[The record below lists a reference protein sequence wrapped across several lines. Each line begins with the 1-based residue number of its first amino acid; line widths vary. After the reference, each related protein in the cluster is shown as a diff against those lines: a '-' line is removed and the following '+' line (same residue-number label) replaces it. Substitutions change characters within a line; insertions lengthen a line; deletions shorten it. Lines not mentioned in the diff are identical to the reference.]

1 MTELYIR
8 YIELKLHYKF
18 IWGNNM
24 SNKIIKT
31 LGAAV
36 ILSSVAGTAA
46 ADIVIGETETTKL
59 MMYGILDVGILYQS
73 NPSVEGEEKFA
84 METSGL
90 RQTVFGFKGTRE
102 LDGSTSAF
110 FNLEAHFDLDTGM
123 FHGSGDAAGEADDSS
138 GNLLFRRQANIGLT
152 GDWGTVIAGR
162 QYGPALL
169 AHLGTEPRIFKEQ
182 FSNLYSWAY
191 TQLFSTV
198 NDSASQAGRNTNND
212 VGIFFKNAIQYRN
225 NINGLDFGVLYSF
238 GGQEGSSKNGDVIAV
253 GASYGAGPVTLSG
266 SYQVMSDQDTGKDV
280 VESMGFGAAYN
291 IGAVD
296 LKVNFLNTENNDS
309 LGNEL
314 LDVDALGFG
323 VDYKWSD
330 KNSMTVAYYIN
341 EDKASVTK
349 AETKSLVISNEFM
362 MGDSTTLYTALAYV
376 DADDMGTISQYATSI
391 VAAPAPV
398 GEKTTLVNVGINFAF

>member
-1 MTELYIR
+1 
-8 YIELKLHYKF
+8 
-18 IWGNNM
+18 M

-31 LGAAV
+31 LCAAAV
-36 ILSSVAGTAA
+36 LSSIAGTAA

-102 LDGSTSAF
+102 LYGSTSAF

-123 FHGSGDAAGEADDSS
+123 LHASGDAGGDVPEPDDSS
-138 GNLLFRRQANIGLT
+138 GTLLFRRQANIGLT

-191 TQLFSTV
+191 TQLFSTF
-198 NDSASQAGRNTNND
+198 NDSASGSGRNTNND

-225 NINGLDFGVLYSF
+225 NINGLDFGILYSF
-238 GGQEGSSKNGDVIAV
+238 GGQEGSSGNNDVIAV
-253 GASYGAGPVTLSG
+253 GASYGTGPLTLSG
-266 SYQVMSDQDTGKDV
+266 SYQVMSDQDTGKDL

-291 IGAVD
+291 LGAVD
-296 LKVNFLNTENNDS
+296 LKVNFMNTENQDA
-309 LGNEL
+309 LGNKN

-323 VDYKWSD
+323 IDYKWSD

-341 EDKASVTK
+341 EDKAAAK
-349 AETKSLVISNEFM
+349 DAETKSLVISNEFM

-376 DADDMGTISQYATSI
+376 DVDDMGTISQYATSI